1 MILNIVT
8 REDYHECTKRLEKL
22 KECNP
27 KTEDTLEEMAHL
39 TFLIEKW
46 DDNHE
51 PIDLE

>member
-8 REDYHECTKRLEKL
+8 REDYHDCTTRLEKL
-22 KECNP
+22 KASDP
-27 KTEDTLEEMAHL
+27 KTEKILEEMAHL